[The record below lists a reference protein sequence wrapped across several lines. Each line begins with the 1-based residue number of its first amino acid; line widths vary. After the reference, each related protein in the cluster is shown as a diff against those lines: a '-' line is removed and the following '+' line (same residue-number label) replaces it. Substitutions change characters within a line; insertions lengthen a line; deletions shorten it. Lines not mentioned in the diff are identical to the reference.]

1 MCGIAGVA
9 RLSAATNMSE
19 TDLAATV
26 CAMTR
31 PLAHRGP
38 DDAGT
43 WLDKSAGIG
52 LGHRRLSVVD
62 LSAAGSQPMHSA
74 DGGLVISYNGEIYNA
89 AELRAELE
97 ARGHV
102 FRGHSDT
109 EVIVEGC
116 SGWGVERCVERL
128 IGMFAFAVWNRRTR
142 TLSLVRDRIGI
153 KPLYWAELPNLLLF
167 GSELKALRAHP
178 GWTGEIDR
186 DALLGYLRY
195 GYIAAPRSI
204 YRDVHKLEPGCLLIV
219 RPGEPPRI
227 TRYWNLRKIAGT
239 AARQD
244 LDLSADAAVDHLARL
259 LRDAVGRRMVA
270 DVPLG
275 AFLSG
280 GIDSSTVTALMQAQS
295 DRPIRTFSIG
305 FHEARFNE
313 ATHAKAIAAY
323 LGTAHTELYVEPSDA
338 LAVIPRLPEW
348 YDEPLADSSQ
358 IPTYLLA
365 QMTRRDVTV
374 ALSGDGG
381 DELFGGYSRYFRTVR
396 LWRRFH
402 WTPTLVWKAAS
413 RVTRAVP
420 AAVWDRIFDV
430 IQIPARIEP
439 AGHRLHRAATTFA
452 SFDSS
457 DAVYRHL
464 VSLWPRPEEVVP
476 GAREPK
482 GILWDDTCAAEI
494 PDSFSR
500 MQLFDQLS
508 YLPDNILA
516 KVDRATMAVSLEAR
530 LPLLDHRVIEF
541 ACRVPTTLHLRDGK
555 GKWLLRQVLYRHVPP
570 ALVERPKMGFTVP
583 IDLWLRGPLRDWA
596 EALLEPRRLEQ
607 EGWLRAEPVR
617 IAWQRHLSG
626 AYNEGYRLWTVLIFQ
641 AWLEHARGSLPGHA
655 DDRVLASGIA

>member
-9 RLSAATNMSE
+9 RLSADTNMSE

-43 WLDKSAGIG
+43 WLDESAGIG

-97 ARGHV
+97 ARGRI

-116 SGWGVERCVERL
+116 SAWGVERCVERL

-142 TLSLVRDRIGI
+142 TLTLVRDRIGI

-195 GYIAAPRSI
+195 GYIPAPHSI
-204 YRDVHKLEPGCLLIV
+204 YRNVQKLEPGCLLTA
-219 RPGEPPRI
+219 RPGESLRI
-227 TRYWNLRKIAGT
+227 TRYWNLRQIAGE
-239 AARQD
+239 AVRQD
-244 LDLSADAAVDHLARL
+244 FELGAEAAVDHLTTL

-295 DRPIRTFSIG
+295 DRPVRTFSIG

-313 ATHAKAIAAY
+313 ATHAKAIAAH

-381 DELFGGYSRYFRTVR
+381 DELFGGYSRYFGTAR
-396 LWRRFH
+396 LWRRSR
-402 WTPTLVWKAAS
+402 WIPTLVWKAAS
-413 RVTRAVP
+413 RATRAVP
-420 AAVWDRIFDV
+420 AAVWDKIFDV
-430 IQIPARIEP
+430 LQIPARIEP

-482 GILWDDTCAAEI
+482 GVLWDDTCAIEI
-494 PDSFSR
+494 PDSFKR

-508 YLPDNILA
+508 YLPDDILA

-541 ACRVPTTLHLRDGK
+541 ACRVPTALHLRDGK

-570 ALVERPKMGFTVP
+570 ALVERPKMGFAVP

-596 EALLEPRRLEQ
+596 EALLEPRRLQQ
-607 EGWLRAEPVR
+607 EGWLSAEPVK

-641 AWLEHARGSLPGHA
+641 AWLEYASGSLPGQA
-655 DDRVLASGIA
+655 DHWGLAPGIA